1 MYLFI
6 YLFSEKQSK
15 LKLIYELENV
25 NQKLADSDCLISCTT
40 FNHRL
45 ILLILAAFPIQN
57 RLMAGWRLQQC
68 QSQDPDSW
76 QGFSMSQLSDIL
88 MFGGVW
94 LAVSTVL

>member
-57 RLMAGWRLQQC
+57 RLMAG
-68 QSQDPDSW
+68 
-76 QGFSMSQLSDIL
+76 
-88 MFGGVW
+88 
-94 LAVSTVL
+94 